1 MVNYK
6 CLRCGYETELKTGL
20 KRHLRRKFVCKPT
33 LKNISTEFVYEHYFG
48 CTYSDTENY
57 YKQLSQNKPKVN
69 QSKPKI
75 SRNKPKKKT
84 EEKQTFECEYCGKLF
99 AHKQSLSRHVKKRCK
114 KNVELNE
121 YNDLKELVN
130 LLNKQLK
137 QQEKEFKNE
146 LKQQK
151 KEHNKQIEMLIK
163 KTGINIGTLQNIK
176 NYTQNNI
183 KILAYNNTDISHLTD
198 KDYVK
203 ILKRGT
209 NCIPK
214 LLEAIH
220 FNPKKP
226 ENHNIYIPNIKNN
239 YVMMWDG
246 SNWNL
251 HNRNVVL
258 DEMYEDKS
266 NILIDKIEEW
276 IEIGYKLNPIIMK
289 KFQRFLDKKEK
300 DEVKNAI
307 KEEIKLILYNNRKVI
322 DNDKVLVL

>member
-1 MVNYK
+1 MVKYK

-20 KRHLRRKFVCKPT
+20 KRHLRRKFKCSAD
-33 LKNISTEFVYEHYFG
+33 LNNISVESVYNHYYPNEIKDGKKMQKKSNQNEPFV
-48 CTYSDTENY
+48 
-57 YKQLSQNKPKVN
+57 SQNKPKVSH
-69 QSKPKI
+69 QEP
-75 SRNKPKKKT
+75 KT
-84 EEKQTFECEYCGKLF
+84 ESEGDSEFECEFCGKNF
-99 AHKQSLSRHVKKRCK
+99 AHRQSLHRHVKKRCK
-114 KNVELNE
+114 KNRELTE
-121 YNDLKELVN
+121 YNDLKELVG
-130 LLNKQLK
+130 LLNNQLK
-137 QQEKEFKNE
+137 QQKEE

-151 KEHNKQIEMLIK
+151 KEHKKHIEILMK
-163 KTGINIGTLQNIK
+163 KTGVNIGTLQNI
-176 NYTQNNI
+176 NNTQNNI

-203 ILKRGT
+203 ILNRGS

-239 YVMMWDG
+239 YVMAWDG
-246 SNWNL
+246 NNWNL
-251 HNRNVVL
+251 HNRSSVL

-276 IEIGYKLNPIIMK
+276 IEIGFKLNPIIMK

-300 DEVKNAI
+300 DEIKNGI

-322 DNDKVLVL
+322 DSDNKALVV